1 MKKEIRGRLRC
12 TILSFAAGLRRCH
25 VVVVVAVASSPYRI
39 VIHVPIVHLIVVV
52 RVAEG
57 RLVLRERGRRLG
69 LDAIAVE
76 LLIEC
81 VEVLELERILLGG
94 QEGL

>member
-1 MKKEIRGRLRC
+1 
-12 TILSFAAGLRRCH
+12 
-25 VVVVVAVASSPYRI
+25 
-39 VIHVPIVHLIVVV
+39 
-52 RVAEG
+52 
-57 RLVLRERGRRLG
+57 VLRERGGRLG